1 MDDGRYLNAEWE
13 SGIGNYVRWVDR
25 LEGGTQ
31 ENRSSGFGSLRV
43 VEPGLLQLGNGADHP
58 GR

>member
-1 MDDGRYLNAEWE
+1 LNAEWE